1 MIDSQLLLLIS
12 IAFFAGFA
20 VQRVGLPPLIGF
32 LVAGFGL
39 NVAGFSAGS
48 PLSALADLGV
58 TLLLFTIGLKLDIRL
73 LMRREVLVGASG
85 YTLLSSL
92 SVALVLTL
100 LKVTTLLLVMQLDFS
115 NALLLGFALSFSST
129 VLAVK
134 AMQERGEL
142 LSTYGRLALGILVIQ
157 DLFAVIFLSASTG
170 KLPHPWAALLLL
182 LPLCRPVL
190 YRLLDKLG
198 HDEIL
203 VLGGIFLALIPGAA
217 LFSWCGLKPDLGAL
231 IIGML
236 FAGHSR
242 ASELSKSLF
251 NLRELFLIC
260 FFLQIGLEEIPSWQ
274 GLGMAVLLLFLLPV
288 KAALYYLA
296 ARLFRF
302 RIRTSLQLAMTLC
315 NYSEFGLIVG
325 GIAVRQGLL
334 SSSWLVVLALTT
346 ALSFLISVP
355 LNKMTDRLYV
365 ILRKRAKPDENR
377 NLHPD
382 DRLIDP
388 GDAQILVLG
397 MGRIGSGAYDE
408 LRERYGDILL
418 GIESNPES
426 VLAHRQSGRNV
437 IQGDATDPDFWERVR
452 PRGNVKLILL
462 AMPHWQVNHFALDHL
477 HHRQFTGR
485 IAAIAEYQDEVEKLT
500 GDGVHAAFNIYN
512 EAGSGFARHVI
523 SHLSTDQLFGRF
535 DEDTIKTP
543 AVRITNI

>member
-355 LNKMTDRLYV
+355 LNKMTDRLYA

-408 LRERYGDILL
+408 LRERYGDIL
-418 GIESNPES
+418 
-426 VLAHRQSGRNV
+426 
-437 IQGDATDPDFWERVR
+437 
-452 PRGNVKLILL
+452 
-462 AMPHWQVNHFALDHL
+462 
-477 HHRQFTGR
+477 
-485 IAAIAEYQDEVEKLT
+485 
-500 GDGVHAAFNIYN
+500 
-512 EAGSGFARHVI
+512 
-523 SHLSTDQLFGRF
+523 
-535 DEDTIKTP
+535 
-543 AVRITNI
+543 

>member
-12 IAFFAGFA
+12 IAFLAGFA
-20 VQRVGLPPLIGF
+20 VQRAGLPPLIGF
-32 LVAGFGL
+32 LLAGFGL
-39 NVAGFSAGS
+39 NVAGFSASS
-48 PLSALADLGV
+48 PLSELADLGV

-73 LMRREVLVGASG
+73 LMRREVLVGSSG
-85 YTLLSSL
+85 YTLFSSL

-100 LKVTTLLLVMQLDFS
+100 LKVTTLLLVTQLEFT

-157 DLFAVIFLSASTG
+157 DLFAVVFLTASTG
-170 KLPHPWAALLLL
+170 KLPHWWAIGLLL
-182 LPLCRPVL
+182 LPLCRPLL

-231 IIGML
+231 VIGML
-236 FAGHSR
+236 VAGHPR

-251 NLRELFLIC
+251 NLKELFLIC
-260 FFLQIGLEEIPSWQ
+260 FFLQIGLEEVPSWQ

-355 LNKMTDRLYV
+355 LNKMTDRLYAL
-365 ILRKRAKPDENR
+365 LRQKAKPDENR

-418 GIESNPES
+418 GIESNPET

-477 HHRQFTGR
+477 HHRRFTGR
-485 IAAIAEYQDEVEKLT
+485 IAAIAEYQDELEKLT
-500 GDGVHAAFNIYN
+500 DEGVHAAFNIYN

-543 AVRITNI
+543 AVRISNL